1 MLYLAHQDCEVTHR
15 ALAGTVWSASLSLV
29 DLRSGA
35 NSFYKLQVIVD
46 TERSANQRVTFFR
59 AWGRLGTLQ
68 GDKRIA
74 EMGLAAAKAE
84 FCEHFLAKT
93 GNAWEDRANFKKQP
107 RMFDLVDVAY
117 DDDAA
122 DSSRLPYVLHPYP
135 RIFCEDDATC

>member
-1 MLYLAHQDCEVTHR
+1 
-15 ALAGTVWSASLSLV
+15 LV

-135 RIFCEDDATC
+135 RIFCEGDATC